1 MNSIGNLYD
10 EEDDPAWQL
19 ISALMNQRRF
29 KRVSQSPFHTR
40 RRARDPTMPDGS
52 HDRAKAA
59 TTASTH
65 HVVDLAL
72 DGDETDAADD
82 RVPRNKRVK
91 RASTSGSHRAQAP
104 SAPTIIS
111 RALLFDDFTSTFVSN
126 EALDASGA
134 DELRRAS
141 VNADEALRAATETEL
156 LTQRDPPRIPRANA
170 LERIVR
176 GILRR
181 RRGSKKG
188 AEVARGLVR
197 LLRFAERLAPA
208 TRLRSDGESSATV
221 EITPEAWTIAS
232 EAREYTTGAFDASRR
247 ASVGGSASQR
257 AQRALER
264 DFSSFVE
271 LLERVAYAGVRVDAR
286 ATRRSGRNVETDA
299 REASGQLDEETDDD
313 STSES
318 ESDATERDEANDNVG
333 AQLLFLHASAMM
345 RRDVRIR
352 IRALGTYKARG
363 DVESAAALARN
374 AMVYKL
380 FVDGAPTEGDRSAA
394 LATLVDVACLA
405 GERIGRAHELF
416 ATDDE
421 DQPMSRASTTPR
433 AHSRVV
439 TDDFAIARDVAGAE
453 DCGVNEISSAARD
466 ILEGLVRL
474 LDEIDAVSD
483 DASSFGRRHTKVRTQ
498 IDDAYAEAWKCAGRA
513 RLQTDDA
520 KRVFAREFRDR
531 AHGLLRFRDALARRV
546 ERRHAPGIFEGGVGG
561 ADGSGAAHVLNYVAD
576 DVVRAIKSHATSEGA
591 SDYVGAF
598 AALGAAASASTRGAL
613 RLEPSGRA
621 LDAALKR
628 CVEAFA
634 LEAERSDAF
643 ERVSPAIASFA
654 LARAFV
660 SGA

>member
-1 MNSIGNLYD
+1 
-10 EEDDPAWQL
+10 
-19 ISALMNQRRF
+19 
-29 KRVSQSPFHTR
+29 
-40 RRARDPTMPDGS
+40 MPDGS
-52 HDRAKAA
+52 RDDRAKAA
-59 TTASTH
+59 PTASTH

-72 DGDETDAADD
+72 DGGDEAGD
-82 RVPRNKRVK
+82 RVTHNKY
-91 RASTSGSHRAQAP
+91 ASERSGSHRAQAP
-104 SAPTIIS
+104 SAPTSIS
-111 RALLFDDFTSTFVSN
+111 RALVFDDFTSTFVSN

-134 DELRRAS
+134 GELSAR
-141 VNADEALRAATETEL
+141 VDADEALRAATETEL
-156 LTQRDPPRIPRANA
+156 LTQRHPPRIPRANA

-188 AEVARGLVR
+188 AEIARGLVR
-197 LLRFAERLAPA
+197 LLRFAERVAPA
-208 TRLRSDGESSATV
+208 TRLRSDGEASATV

-232 EAREYTTGAFDASRR
+232 EARECTPGAFDASRR
-247 ASVGGSASQR
+247 ASAGSSASQ
-257 AQRALER
+257 QRALER
-264 DFSSFVE
+264 DFLSFVE
-271 LLERVAYAGVRVDAR
+271 LLKRVAYAGVCVDAR
-286 ATRRSGRNVETDA
+286 RTRRSGRNVETDA
-299 REASGQLDEETDDD
+299 REASGQLDEETADD
-313 STSES
+313 STSDS
-318 ESDATERDEANDNVG
+318 ESVAAERDEANDNVG

-352 IRALGTYKARG
+352 IRALGTWKARG
-363 DVESAAALARN
+363 DVESAATLARN
-374 AMVYKL
+374 AMLYKL

-405 GERIGRAHELF
+405 GERIGRADDTF
-416 ATDDE
+416 ATNDE
-421 DQPMSRASTTPR
+421 DQPTPR

-439 TDDFAIARDVAGAE
+439 ADDIAVARDIAGAE

-483 DASSFGRRHTKVRTQ
+483 DASSYGRRHTKVRTQ

-513 RLQTDDA
+513 RLRTDDA

-531 AHGLLRFRDALARRV
+531 ATGLLRFRDAFARRV

-561 ADGSGAAHVLNYVAD
+561 ADGSGAAHVLNYIAD

-598 AALGAAASASTRGAL
+598 AALGAAASASARGAL

-621 LDAALKR
+621 LDASLER
-628 CVEAFA
+628 CVEAFV

-654 LARAFV
+654 LARAFA